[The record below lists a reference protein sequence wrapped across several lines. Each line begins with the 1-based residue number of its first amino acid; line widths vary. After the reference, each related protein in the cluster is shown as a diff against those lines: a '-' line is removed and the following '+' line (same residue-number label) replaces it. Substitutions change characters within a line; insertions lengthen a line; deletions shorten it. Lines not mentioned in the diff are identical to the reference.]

1 MLNYASKG
9 GRHML
14 QGDDRVIWGNL
25 FKVLAVLV
33 VVMFVLIALANFL
46 S

>member
-1 MLNYASKG
+1 
-9 GRHML
+9 ML